1 MALSKARSRTLRPR
15 KVCFGPCSA
24 KVQMRR
30 QGAGFYSRYVRMVT
44 PAYSIYYSRR
54 TTHDRID
61 LGRRPISHLPVNT
74 IAPS

>member
-1 MALSKARSRTLRPR
+1 
-15 KVCFGPCSA
+15 
-24 KVQMRR
+24 
-30 QGAGFYSRYVRMVT
+30 MVT